1 MITVLQEN
9 TTQGGSQDPLRSQ
22 SEQLLYRVL
31 PQVRADDAEPCK
43 TIEGAVAQ
51 LVENG
56 TYAEIAAKYPDI
68 QNNLT
73 LLG

>member
-1 MITVLQEN
+1 M
-9 TTQGGSQDPLRSQ
+9 
-22 SEQLLYRVL
+22 
-31 PQVRADDAEPCK
+31 DAELCK